1 MKKKIA
7 FLLCAVMACV
17 TLVSGCGKSGKS
29 EKVYAVEAGS
39 AGEEIAKEKGYK
51 INSVGA
57 QADALMEVEA
67 GTSDAAIIDMLMAG
81 AMIGEGTS
89 YADLKQTAEL
99 TTEEYGIGCRK
110 GSDLASFINSILAK
124 KYADGTMTKLAEQY
138 KIRGSLVIEQR
149 ECEYTASESDS
160 DVEYIKNKGK
170 LVVGMTL
177 FAPMDYQEDG
187 SDEIVG
193 YDADL
198 AREVGKELGVDVE
211 FVIIDWDSKI
221 MELNSKNIDVV
232 WNGMTLTD
240 DVRAAMECT
249 NAYLSNAQVVV
260 EKDK

>member
-1 MKKKIA
+1 
-7 FLLCAVMACV
+7 
-17 TLVSGCGKSGKS
+17 
-29 EKVYAVEAGS
+29 
-39 AGEEIAKEKGYK
+39 
-51 INSVGA
+51 
-57 QADALMEVEA
+57 
-67 GTSDAAIIDMLMAG
+67 
-81 AMIGEGTS
+81 
-89 YADLKQTAEL
+89 
-99 TTEEYGIGCRK
+99 
-110 GSDLASFINSILAK
+110 
-124 KYADGTMTKLAEQY
+124 
-138 KIRGSLVIEQR
+138 
-149 ECEYTASESDS
+149 
-160 DVEYIKNKGK
+160 
-170 LVVGMTL
+170 MTL